1 MGNPSHSVGTMKMF
15 PTRSHLWAQKE
26 NITTKIA
33 QPSEFP
39 LIARNL
45 RRRCGSSLPCGR
57 LRVRKAK
64 EYGAR
69 MLIFWDQRLA
79 FLATP
84 KTGSTAIE
92 VALEPL
98 ASVAM
103 QRPESLKHLNSGQYR
118 NHLAPLLAAQAGEA
132 FTTIAL
138 MRDPLGWLRSWY
150 RFYLRDELDE
160 YAQELRARG
169 FEAFARDYIE
179 DHPSLRAVGTQSDF
193 LTDLTGRPM
202 VDRIFRYEQIEVFLH
217 YLEDRL
223 DCAITLPR
231 VNVPP
236 AVDVQLSQQTE
247 ADLRAAMNR
256 DFLLYD
262 SLG

>member
-1 MGNPSHSVGTMKMF
+1 
-15 PTRSHLWAQKE
+15 
-26 NITTKIA
+26 
-33 QPSEFP
+33 
-39 LIARNL
+39 
-45 RRRCGSSLPCGR
+45 
-57 LRVRKAK
+57 
-64 EYGAR
+64 
-69 MLIFWDQRLA
+69 MLIFWDQRLT

-103 QRPESLKHLNSGQYR
+103 QRPDALKHLNSGHYR
-118 NHLAPLLAAQAGEA
+118 NHIAPLLAAQAGEP

-150 RFYLRDELDE
+150 RFYLRDEPDD
-160 YAQELRARG
+160 YAHELRERG
-169 FEAFARDYIE
+169 FEAFARDYID
-179 DHPSLRAVGTQSDF
+179 DHPALRTIGTQSDF

-202 VDRIFRYEQIEVFLH
+202 VDRIFRYEQIESFLH

-236 AVDVQLSQQTE
+236 AVDVVLSEQTE

-256 DFLLYD
+256 DFTLYS
-262 SLG
+262 SLA

>member
-1 MGNPSHSVGTMKMF
+1 MGTKREHYNQNRAAQRIPFDRPQPAPPMRLEFTL
-15 PTRSHLWAQKE
+15 RSAPCKE
-26 NITTKIA
+26 SK
-33 QPSEFP
+33 
-39 LIARNL
+39 
-45 RRRCGSSLPCGR
+45 
-57 LRVRKAK
+57 RVWGKNADF
-64 EYGAR
+64 
-69 MLIFWDQRLA
+69 FWDQRLA

-179 DHPSLRAVGTQSDF
+179 DHPSCAPWEPNQ
-193 LTDLTGRPM
+193 
-202 VDRIFRYEQIEVFLH
+202 IF
-217 YLEDRL
+217 
-223 DCAITLPR
+223 
-231 VNVPP
+231 
-236 AVDVQLSQQTE
+236 
-247 ADLRAAMNR
+247 
-256 DFLLYD
+256 
-262 SLG
+262 